1 MIMNTLLITAMFASM
16 LGSNNIGAQTD
27 TINRYM
33 VDGKLVYNFDG
44 SQLESKMIL
53 SYDIKVEPETKGK
66 DKGTVLRTHDIK
78 TADGA
83 LIYDDPNVNI
93 GQAKVSVRYV
103 DPNQEKPLFI
113 VDGKEFSSIDDLD
126 PANIKSM
133 TVLKDKAATDLYGEK
148 GKNGV
153 VVVETK
159 K

>member
-1 MIMNTLLITAMFASM
+1 M
-16 LGSNNIGAQTD
+16 
-27 TINRYM
+27 
-33 VDGKLVYNFDG
+33 
-44 SQLESKMIL
+44 
-53 SYDIKVEPETKGK
+53 
-66 DKGTVLRTHDIK
+66 
-78 TADGA
+78 
-83 LIYDDPNVNI
+83 NI
-93 GQAKVSVRYV
+93 GQAKVTVRYV

-113 VDGKEFSSIDDLD
+113 VDDKEFSSIDDLD

>member
-1 MIMNTLLITAMFASM
+1 MNTLLITAMFASM
-16 LGSNNIGAQTD
+16 FGSNDIVAQND

-44 SQLESKMIL
+44 SQLESRMII
-53 SYDIKVEPETKGK
+53 SYDIKVEPETEGK
-66 DKGTVLRTHDIK
+66 KNGNVVRTHKIT
-78 TADGA
+78 TAEGVMK
-83 LIYDDPNVNI
+83 YDDALVPNGDAHI
-93 GQAKVSVRYV
+93 SIRYV
-103 DPNQEKPLFI
+103 DPTQEKPLFI
-113 VDGKEFSSIDDLD
+113 VDDKEFSNIDDLD

-133 TVLKDKAATDLYGEK
+133 TVLKNKAATDLYGEK